1 MHRMRRFIVLTGLVA
16 LTSLL
21 GGSRASA
28 GLLHPPSTEQQYPDI
43 AANLGKG
50 VSYSY
55 DPSTQHGVFHLRNLA
70 LALDNGTSVDDSK
83 FYDIAASSTGSRV
96 QELQV
101 MLDKQGNFVDNVSNS
116 YSLSGKVTVDT
127 GNGLKTYDGLLLAG
141 KPINFASVDTIIDGE
156 HYTQFQADLKI
167 TDGKLADLYGANS
180 FIHLVAEAGSSFN
193 GKWDED
199 FKITKISSNTKG
211 PGGPG
216 QPFPVPEPTALV
228 LLAVSGAGLVY
239 RNRKR
244 LV

>member
-1 MHRMRRFIVLTGLVA
+1 MHRMRRFIALTGLVA

-70 LALDNGTSVDDSK
+70 LALDNGSASDDSK
-83 FYDIAASSTGSRV
+83 FYDIDASSAGSRV

-101 MLDKQGNFVDNVSNS
+101 MLNKDGQFVNDLSNS
-116 YSLSGKVTVDT
+116 YSLSGKVSVD
-127 GNGLKTYDGLLLAG
+127 GKTYDGLLLAG
-141 KPINFASVDTIIDGE
+141 KPINFASVDTVVDGE
-156 HYTQFQADLKI
+156 HYTQFQADLQI
-167 TDGKLADLYGANS
+167 TDGALAKLYGANS